1 MVLKGRSS
9 RAGAGPVPTRA
20 HGQLLR
26 GPPGPYLLRALE
38 ADLADGL
45 VVLVLVPG
53 ALVATAAAAAAA
65 ATHRARLGLVAG
77 APPLALPARAGLR
90 LRGDAL
96 PRRRR
101 RRLRD
106 RRLRKAPR
114 TFPGVASRRHLLA
127 GGRQGR
133 RRRRQLVRAPAPRD
147 HLRRW
152 LVWSRGALGGRG
164 RRGQRWQVA
173 WGHGDRG
180 RLSRRRR
187 RRRRGRRRG
196 RLGVPTL
203 RPAAQTAAEAAL
215 KAHGGAAAAL
225 LPAQLAGRARA
236 VAEGRT
242 EGAGGQSEECRE
254 GGG

>member
-9 RAGAGPVPTRA
+9 RAGAGPVLTRA
-20 HGQLLR
+20 HCQLLR
-26 GPPGPYLLRALE
+26 GPAGPYLLRALE

-90 LRGDAL
+90 LPGDAF
-96 PRRRR
+96 PRC

-133 RRRRQLVRAPAPRD
+133 RRRRQLVRTPAPRD
-147 HLRRW
+147 HLRRR
-152 LVWSRGALGGRG
+152 LVWSRGALSGRG

-173 WGHGDRG
+173 WGRGDRG

-187 RRRRGRRRG
+187 RRRGR
-196 RLGVPTL
+196 
-203 RPAAQTAAEAAL
+203 
-215 KAHGGAAAAL
+215 
-225 LPAQLAGRARA
+225 
-236 VAEGRT
+236 
-242 EGAGGQSEECRE
+242 
-254 GGG
+254 